1 MVNKIII
8 NNSITL
14 KKLTLR
20 YINQNYLSWLDDAN
34 VKKNLVNVNF
44 KNVDQ
49 LKQYYQKMIK
59 KKNLFFFG
67 IFYKERHIGNIKFE
81 NIFMYSATASW
92 GILIGD
98 RKFRGKKI
106 GYEVLSKSM
115 SYLEKKFKIE
125 NFIISVTHFNESAR
139 KLYFNL
145 GFRKFKV
152 KNKKI
157 FLIKKCLLSK
167 IILGSANFTNQ
178 YGVRKKYISKPRI
191 KNILKYAEKHGIN
204 FIDTAND
211 YGKSEETLGINQAK
225 NFKIISKLS
234 KIDKNIPNVKKYIE
248 KKFSKTLSRT
258 NQKSIYGYLVHNSE
272 DLLSSKGK
280 IIIKTLRSLK
290 KKNKIKKIGVSVYEV
305 NELKKILTFF
315 KPDIVQIP
323 INILNQNFLKNNFLK
338 KIKKYGIEIH
348 VRSVFLQ
355 GLLLDDNA
363 SNFEKIVY
371 KKLDIIDKIC
381 KKKKDY

>member
-14 KKLTLR
+14 KKLTLK
-20 YINQNYLSWLDDAN
+20 YINKNYLSWLDDAN

-145 GFRKFKV
+145 DLENLKLKTIKF
-152 KNKKI
+152 
-157 FLIKKCLLSK
+157 F
-167 IILGSANFTNQ
+167 
-178 YGVRKKYISKPRI
+178 
-191 KNILKYAEKHGIN
+191 
-204 FIDTAND
+204 
-211 YGKSEETLGINQAK
+211 
-225 NFKIISKLS
+225 
-234 KIDKNIPNVKKYIE
+234 
-248 KKFSKTLSRT
+248 
-258 NQKSIYGYLVHNSE
+258 
-272 DLLSSKGK
+272 
-280 IIIKTLRSLK
+280 
-290 KKNKIKKIGVSVYEV
+290 
-305 NELKKILTFF
+305 
-315 KPDIVQIP
+315 
-323 INILNQNFLKNNFLK
+323 
-338 KIKKYGIEIH
+338 
-348 VRSVFLQ
+348 
-355 GLLLDDNA
+355 
-363 SNFEKIVY
+363 
-371 KKLDIIDKIC
+371 
-381 KKKKDY
+381 